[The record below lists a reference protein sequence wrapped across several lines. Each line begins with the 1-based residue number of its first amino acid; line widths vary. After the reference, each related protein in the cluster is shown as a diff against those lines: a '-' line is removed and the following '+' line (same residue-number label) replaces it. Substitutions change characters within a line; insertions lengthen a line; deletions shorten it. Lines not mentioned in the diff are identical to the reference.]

1 MRAYTHVKKSLQVV
15 YAKPKELNVRCKIYN
30 KTSYHSLSS
39 QSYRPELETTKGC
52 NDDKIQFYHILVG
65 IMRWLWKIDRI
76 YILTY
81 TSVLLIYLLESRVRN
96 MHQALHLFKYLK
108 GHKCSKCVFDP
119 NYVDITNNHMPVKER
134 ENYREKV
141 MNELYPDS
149 MDYLHL
155 NAPNI
160 KGQSSQISC
169 FGDADHGGDQIGQRS
184 RTGILILLKKAPVI
198 RYSK

>member
-1 MRAYTHVKKSLQVV
+1 MY
-15 YAKPKELNVRCKIYN
+15 
-30 KTSYHSLSS
+30 LSAPCLGHLY
-39 QSYRPELETTKGC
+39 Q
-52 NDDKIQFYHILVG
+52 
-65 IMRWLWKIDRI
+65 
-76 YILTY
+76 
-81 TSVLLIYLLESRVRN
+81 LL
-96 MHQALHLFKYLK
+96 HAFKHLKD
-108 GHKCSKCVFDP
+108 HKRSKCVFDP